1 MKNDNR
7 KSIRKVTA
15 FIAYIVCI
23 VFIVSFILNLVRNG
37 ENNQNNNNGF
47 SAFGYWPIIV
57 VTGSMEPTI
66 QVNSISICQTVTIDE
81 LEVGDI
87 VAFNYSNE
95 LITHRVIEKVTNE
108 SGETV
113 IHTKGDNNAS
123 ADTIDITANMV
134 RGKVIK
140 TWNSAAP
147 IVSKYVIGPGEF
159 NSVAIA
165 QSFIWILVTIGIIA
179 VIIGWL
185 WGFIGTVISVMIRDK
200 SYTNEIDNYI
210 EDINSLIK
218 YRDTLYELRDKQLT
232 KEEHK
237 NEIRFNRL
245 AKARAIR
252 EIRLNSESVKDFNKA
267 MKTVIRLNKFGK
279 MLDKIHKNKYY
290 TTFDEN
296 VKNFDNS
303 EVANNSVN
311 IEE

>member
-15 FIAYIVCI
+15 FIAYVVCI
-23 VFIVSFILNLVRNG
+23 VFIVSFILNLVRSG
-37 ENNQNNNNGF
+37 ENNKDNNSGF

-95 LITHRVIEKVTNE
+95 LITHRVIEKVINDNGDTI
-108 SGETV
+108 

-123 ADTIDITANMV
+123 ADTIDITAKMV
-134 RGKVIK
+134 KGKVIK

-179 VIIGWL
+179 VVLSWL
-185 WGFIGTVISVMIRDK
+185 WGFIGTVITVKLREK

-218 YRDTLYELRDKQLT
+218 YRDMLYELRDKQLDKKT
-232 KEEHK
+232 NK
-237 NEIRFNRL
+237 NEIKFNRL

-267 MKTVIRLNKFGK
+267 MKTVIRLNKLGQ
-279 MLDKIHKNKYY
+279 MLDKVHKNNNS
-290 TTFDEN
+290 TTFNKN
-296 VKNFDNS
+296 VNSFDNS
-303 EVANNSVN
+303 KVEDIVKDNQ
-311 IEE
+311 E